1 MSGQMM
7 QRVHFVKGIDAIADF
22 NDGTKYTDVVNATGY
37 SKAVFIYHKGVG
49 TTGTSTLTVLA
60 GDDAADPPTNS
71 TAIPFKYKA
80 ITSGDT
86 EGALTAATTAGFTT
100 TAGSSQ
106 LYIVEVDLEE
116 MGDTG
121 YKYLCLKM
129 VEVVNSPVLGG
140 VLIQLHGGRYAQDVP
155 ATAIT

>member
-1 MSGQMM
+1 MSGQLL
-7 QRVHFVKGIDAIADF
+7 QRVHVVKGIDAIADF
-22 NDGTKYTDVVNATGY
+22 NDGTKYSDVVNTSGY

-49 TTGTSTLTVLA
+49 TTGTTVITVLA
-60 GDDAADPPTNS
+60 GDDTADPPTNS

-80 ITSGDT
+80 ITTGDT
-86 EGALTAATTAGFTT
+86 EGALTAATTSGFTT

-106 LYIVEVDLEE
+106 LYVIEVDLEE

-129 VEVVNSPVLGG
+129 VESVNSPVLGG
-140 VLIQLHGGRYAQDVP
+140 VLIMLHGGRYQQDVP